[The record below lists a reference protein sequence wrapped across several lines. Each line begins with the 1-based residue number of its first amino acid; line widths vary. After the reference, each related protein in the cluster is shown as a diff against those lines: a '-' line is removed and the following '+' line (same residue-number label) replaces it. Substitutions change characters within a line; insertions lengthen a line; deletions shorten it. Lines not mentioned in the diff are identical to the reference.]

1 LSLSEI
7 IAFIFASIVLAFTPG
22 PDNIFVIVT
31 SLSQGFKTALKF
43 IAGLCTGIIL
53 HTFLIVVGISTL
65 VSQSQYGLLIL
76 KVFAV
81 AYLLY
86 LSYKTYIHRHDG
98 IHLKQ
103 DNPIENYYLRGFI
116 MNVSN
121 PKVLMFFL
129 AFFPQF
135 ANINQVGYQERLFVL
150 GMLFIVVTFVVFS
163 FIGWLA
169 AQGAQKLLSKPRYS
183 LIINWLAI
191 LVFVAVS
198 ILLIVT

>member
-1 LSLSEI
+1 MAFPEI
-7 IAFIFASIVLAFTPG
+7 ISFILASVVLAFTPG
-22 PDNIFVIVT
+22 PDNIFVVVT
-31 SLSQGFKTALKF
+31 SLSQGFRTAVKF

-65 VSQSQYGLLIL
+65 VSRSQYGLLFL
-76 KVFAV
+76 KIFAV

-98 IHLKQ
+98 INLKQ
-103 DNPIENYYLRGFI
+103 DKPIENYYLRGFI

-135 ANINQVGYQERLFVL
+135 ANLNQAGYQGRLLIL
-150 GMLFIVVTFVVFS
+150 GMLFIGVTLVVFS
-163 FIGWLA
+163 FIAWLA
-169 AQGAQKLLSKPRYS
+169 AQGAQKLLAQARYS

-191 LVFVAVS
+191 FVFVAVS

>member
-1 LSLSEI
+1 LSLPELI
-7 IAFIFASIVLAFTPG
+7 TFIFASIVLAFTPG

-31 SLSQGFKTALKF
+31 SLSQGFKTAFKF

-65 VSQSQYGLLIL
+65 VSQSQYGLLVL
-76 KVFAV
+76 KIFAV

-86 LSYKTYIHRHDG
+86 LSYKTFIHRHDG
-98 IHLKQ
+98 INLKQ
-103 DNPIENYYLRGFI
+103 ENSVDNYYLRGFI

-135 ANINQVGYQERLFVL
+135 ANLNQAGYQGRLLIL
-150 GMLFIVVTFVVFS
+150 GMLFIIVTLVVFS
-163 FIGWLA
+163 LIGWLA
-169 AQGAQKLLSKPRYS
+169 AKGAQKLLSKPSYS

-191 LVFVAVS
+191 FVFVAVS

>member
-1 LSLSEI
+1 MSLSELI
-7 IAFIFASIVLAFTPG
+7 PFLFASTVLAFTPG
-22 PDNIFVIVT
+22 PDNIFVLVT
-31 SLSQGFKTALKF
+31 SLSQGFKTAVKF

-65 VSQSQYGLLIL
+65 VSQSQYGLIIL
-76 KVFAV
+76 KIFAV

-98 IHLKQ
+98 IDLKQ
-103 DNPIENYYLRGFI
+103 DNPVENYYLRGFI
-116 MNVSN
+116 MNVTN

-135 ANINQVGYQERLFVL
+135 ADLNQAGYQGRLMIL
-150 GMLFIVVTFVVFS
+150 GLLFIAVTLVVFS
-163 FIGWLA
+163 FIAWLA
-169 AQGAQKLLSKPRYS
+169 AQGAQKLLAKPSYS

-191 LVFVAVS
+191 AVFVGVS
-198 ILLIVT
+198 MLLIVT